1 MTSRYKNRVSSVI
14 VRLIVEEVKSQTEL
28 NQRNGLSR
36 TQPNIVTLYSIDPD
50 IRLLTNPVKSQQ
62 HQNYLNL
69 RNKRNKGKRH
79 D

>member
-14 VRLIVEEVKSQTEL
+14 VRLIDEEVKSQTEL
-28 NQRNGLSR
+28 SQRNSFSGAQS
-36 TQPNIVTLYSIDPD
+36 NIVTLYSIDPD
-50 IRLLTNPVKSQQ
+50 IRLLTTPTKLQH